1 MYVVTE
7 KIKRCCDTSHMC
19 NKREKLLHIA
29 FYAQI
34 AYVRNMN
41 KETFECNCED
51 EYCLHKVPLFA
62 SVDHDSLKE
71 ITAKMEH
78 RVYQKGEMLVLEG
91 DQPLGFTVIQQGSA
105 KAYRITSDA
114 KEQIL
119 YIFPTKDYFGAR
131 FLFTEDTV
139 PYSVVALEE
148 THVCILSKKQLKDIL
163 SQHPKVAILLIEA
176 MAMRMKRLELLMQQ
190 TGKKKAEA
198 RIAVILLEFIDTYGI
213 EKNGKTL
220 VSLPLSQEGIANYVG
235 VARETLSRKLS
246 SLEEQKII
254 SFEDAHHM
262 VILDKQRLISLSTGE
277 DELYV

>member
-1 MYVVTE
+1 M
-7 KIKRCCDTSHMC
+7 D
-19 NKREKLLHIA
+19 
-29 FYAQI
+29 
-34 AYVRNMN
+34 

-62 SVDHDSLKE
+62 SVDYDSLKG

-78 RVYQKGEMLVLEG
+78 RVYRKGEILVLEG

-148 THVCILSKKQLKDIL
+148 THVCILSKKQLKNIL
-163 SQHPKVAILLIEA
+163 TQHPKVAILLIEA

-198 RIAVILLEFIDTYGI
+198 RIAVILLEFIDTYGV

-220 VSLPLSQEGIANYVG
+220 VNLPLSQEGIANYVG

-254 SFEDAHHM
+254 AFEDAHHM
-262 VILDKQRLISLSTGE
+262 IILDKQRLISLSIGDE
-277 DELYV
+277 ELYV